1 MQECITLAR
10 SIAAVEGV
18 GERLVTFHALD
29 LLAHQPAL
37 AFLAQ
42 HAGHAAPQE
51 ANSITEIVLFLY
63 VYPTL
68 LARLDALIDGLV
80 QRLSSRPSSS
90 APPRVKVVTLTYHFR
105 PETLPH
111 LVRASPEEGERFVV
125 YTLPGPD

>member
-1 MQECITLAR
+1 MQECITLAW
-10 SIAAVEGV
+10 SIAVAEGV

-42 HAGHAAPQE
+42 HADQAAPQE
-51 ANSITEIVLFLY
+51 ANSITEIVVFLY

-111 LVRASPEEGERFVV
+111 LARMSGAGDGRFVV
-125 YTLPGPD
+125 YVLPGPD